1 MVELD
6 KLEYHFKLD
15 LELKYVFTHIE
26 KSSLIKLLN
35 TIFEIEL
42 PLDSE
47 DVLVRECKTLSDM
60 WVEEAVEKVEKKG
73 IQAFITGFRNVNMTE
88 DTILE
93 QLVLSYGLSK
103 EEVLKYLQK

>member
-42 PLDSE
+42 PLDSDIE
-47 DVLVRECKTLSDM
+47 ICNIEFVANNLSSLTTT
-60 WVEEAVEKVEKKG
+60 K
-73 IQAFITGFRNVNMTE
+73 
-88 DTILE
+88 
-93 QLVLSYGLSK
+93 
-103 EEVLKYLQK
+103 